1 MDFEVGQTL
10 WWEYDD
16 TYSNTKRTGYEVTI
30 TKIGRTWLY
39 LNNNHRVDKTLLI
52 ADGKGY
58 SSPGKCYLSKKD
70 CDNLTAL
77 INEWRLLR
85 ELVGSR
91 YNPPCSVTAKSIQQA
106 RELLGLYSTESP

>member
-1 MDFEVGQTL
+1 MKFEVGQTL
-10 WWEYDD
+10 WFHYDN
-16 TYSNTKRTGYEVTI
+16 YSGKKEDREVTI

-77 INEWRLLR
+77 ISEWRLLR
-85 ELVGSR
+85 QLIGSH